1 MEKLLYRGNQYSQHK
16 TIVFEKSVQLKY
28 RQRIYNQRRQLITQT
43 QTQTQTTL
51 VYRGNKY
58 LSKGSSNKSYASKKN
73 NKVYSLA
80 RDLINAQ
87 FNLGNDELSRK
98 LWNEVA
104 ALKIDPHRIIN
115 LMYRCYLYEDDKSML
130 EADVDYFSKE

>member
-1 MEKLLYRGNQYSQHK
+1 MEKLLYRGNQYNQHK
-16 TIVFEKSVQLKY
+16 KIVFKKSVQLKY
-28 RQRIYNQRRQLITQT
+28 RQSIYNQRRQLTFQT
-43 QTQTQTTL
+43 QHSL
-51 VYRGNKY
+51 MYRGNKY
-58 LSKGSSNKSYASKKN
+58 LTKESSNKSYATKTT

-87 FNLGNDELSRK
+87 FNLGNDELSRR
-98 LWNEVA
+98 LWDEVA

-130 EADVDYFSKE
+130 EDDLDYFSKK

>member
-1 MEKLLYRGNQYSQHK
+1 MEQLLYRGNQYNQHNK
-16 TIVFEKSVQLKY
+16 IVFKKSVQLKY
-28 RQRIYNQRRQLITQT
+28 RQSIYNQRRKLIPQT
-43 QTQTQTTL
+43 QHVL
-51 VYRGNKY
+51 MYRGNKY
-58 LSKGSSNKSYASKKN
+58 LSKESSNKSYTTKIT
-73 NKVYSLA
+73 NKAYSLA

-98 LWNEVA
+98 LWDEVA

-130 EADVDYFSKE
+130 EADLDYFSKE

>member
-1 MEKLLYRGNQYSQHK
+1 MEKLLYRGNQYNQHK
-16 TIVFEKSVQLKY
+16 KIVLKNSVQLKY
-28 RQRIYNQRRQLITQT
+28 RQSIYNQRRELISQT
-43 QTQTQTTL
+43 QNAL
-51 VYRGNKY
+51 IYRGNKY
-58 LSKGSSNKSYASKKN
+58 FSKGSSNKSYANKTN

-87 FNLGNDELSRK
+87 FNLGNDELSRR
-98 LWNEVA
+98 LWDEVA

-130 EADVDYFSKE
+130 EADLDYFSKE

>member
-1 MEKLLYRGNQYSQHK
+1 MEKLLYRGNQYNQHK
-16 TIVFEKSVQLKY
+16 KIVFKKSVQLKY
-28 RQRIYNQRRQLITQT
+28 RQSIYNQRRQLISQT
-43 QTQTQTTL
+43 QHAL
-51 VYRGNKY
+51 MYRGNKY
-58 LSKGSSNKSYASKKN
+58 LSKESSNKSYAAETT

-98 LWNEVA
+98 LWDEVA
-104 ALKIDPHRIIN
+104 ALKIDPNRIIN

-130 EADVDYFSKE
+130 EADLDYFSKE

>member
-1 MEKLLYRGNQYSQHK
+1 MEKLLYRGNQYNQHK
-16 TIVFEKSVQLKY
+16 KIVFKKSVQLKY
-28 RQRIYNQRRQLITQT
+28 RQSIYNQRRQLISQT
-43 QTQTQTTL
+43 QHAL
-51 VYRGNKY
+51 MYRGNKY
-58 LSKGSSNKSYASKKN
+58 LSKESSNKSYPTKTT

-98 LWNEVA
+98 LWDEVA
-104 ALKIDPHRIIN
+104 ALKIDPNRIIN

-130 EADVDYFSKE
+130 EADLDYFSKE

>member
-1 MEKLLYRGNQYSQHK
+1 MEKLLYRGNQYNQHK
-16 TIVFEKSVQLKY
+16 KIVFKKSVQLKY
-28 RQRIYNQRRQLITQT
+28 RQSIYNQRRQLISQS
-43 QTQTQTTL
+43 QHAL
-51 VYRGNKY
+51 MYRGNKY
-58 LSKGSSNKSYASKKN
+58 LSKESSDKSYATTTI

-98 LWNEVA
+98 LWDEVA
-104 ALKIDPHRIIN
+104 ALKIDPNRIIN

>member
-1 MEKLLYRGNQYSQHK
+1 MEKLLYRGTQYNQHK
-16 TIVFEKSVQLKY
+16 KIVFKKSVQLKY
-28 RQRIYNQRRQLITQT
+28 RQSIYNQRRELVSQT
-43 QTQTQTTL
+43 QHTL
-51 VYRGNKY
+51 KYRGNKY
-58 LSKGSSNKSYASKKN
+58 MSKESSNKSYSTKSTD
-73 NKVYSLA
+73 KVCSLA

-98 LWNEVA
+98 LWDEVA
-104 ALKIDPHRIIN
+104 ALKIDPNRIIN